1 MELIIA
7 NSFENERGGYMKKKI
22 LFALF
27 ISVLSLSGCNT
38 SNSTNSPSIIETDAK
53 VETSKPESDK
63 NSVSASDFGFD
74 IDWSAAQKSVK
85 SALQEI
91 GVNETDIL
99 SLDVE
104 NVNDSSTQIDAT
116 FMIQTDVMKLEA
128 DLVYYKTFDK
138 WAIIWIINN
147 DNQHIYYLEPSLAG
161 TMDLYHYPSDELV
174 SSATSSLDQHAQ
186 ELETIW
192 ESLDEKNAAA
202 WSSIAEEYGI
212 N

>member
-1 MELIIA
+1 
-7 NSFENERGGYMKKKI
+7 MKKKI

-63 NSVSASDFGFD
+63 NSVSASGFD

>member
-1 MELIIA
+1 
-7 NSFENERGGYMKKKI
+7 MKKKI

-74 IDWSAAQKSVK
+74 IDWSGAQKSVK

-147 DNQHIYYLEPSLAG
+147 DNQHI
-161 TMDLYHYPSDELV
+161 
-174 SSATSSLDQHAQ
+174 
-186 ELETIW
+186 
-192 ESLDEKNAAA
+192 
-202 WSSIAEEYGI
+202 
-212 N
+212 